1 MNRIKELRKEKGLT
15 QKELANIAEVSK
27 RTLIYWENGES
38 QIKPDKAEKLA
49 DFFGVS
55 ISVLLGYRDES
66 DSLGFRLW
74 SLRNQKGIELEKVA
88 SDLKLSIDELKL
100 IEQTDN
106 AELGNA
112 LAKDFA
118 DYYNVSVEY
127 LLGYKTIDDI
137 RAEFENENLWDF
149 AIFMSHLGFR
159 LTDSEIENVYKM
171 LEEASG
177 VNSTLSL
184 ILEQDISKILNDKNA
199 FSMSSVAL
207 ERAKHYTDSF
217 NYYEKIHSSPNAIKY
232 FDILGL
238 LSLIRENTGALEQ
251 IYNLLTDIHNTANR

>member
-55 ISVLLGYRDES
+55 IGVLLGFRDES

-74 SLRNQKGIELEKVA
+74 SLRNQKGIELEKAA
-88 SDLKLSIDELKL
+88 SDLKLSVDELKL

-118 DYYNVSVEY
+118 DYYNVSVGY
-127 LLGYKTIDDI
+127 LLEYKEEKNNHTYMVVGEKINNDKKFI
-137 RAEFENENLWDF
+137 NFVRFLKENIIILNDE
-149 AIFMSHLGFR
+149 
-159 LTDSEIENVYKM
+159 EIENFYNM
-171 LEEASG
+171 LIATDLNSG
-177 VNSTLSL
+177 SKKELY
-184 ILEQDISKILNDKNA
+184 SKIIGEDFNKAVDFLEKNGYKIFFDKSYSDN
-199 FSMSSVAL
+199 
-207 ERAKHYTDSF
+207 H
-217 NYYEKIHSSPNAIKY
+217 
-232 FDILGL
+232 
-238 LSLIRENTGALEQ
+238 
-251 IYNLLTDIHNTANR
+251 